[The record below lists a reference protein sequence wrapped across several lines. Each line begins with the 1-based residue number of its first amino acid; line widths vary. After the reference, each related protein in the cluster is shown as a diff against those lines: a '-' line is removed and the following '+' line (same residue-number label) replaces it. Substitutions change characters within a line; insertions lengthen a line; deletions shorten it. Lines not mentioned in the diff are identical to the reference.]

1 MILPEELTVIGEII
15 KTHGINGELSATM
28 DSEVDPDELR
38 CIVLTMDGIPVPFFI
53 ESWRTRGAES
63 ILLTLEG
70 IESDS
75 EASLLTG
82 KEIFA
87 FKKDLPENENGDGFF
102 AGDLIGWTLEANGSE
117 IGTIE
122 NFDDSTIN
130 LLLIVRDK
138 SEKNILIPLAE
149 EFIEGLDFEKKIISM
164 DLPEGLLTL

>member
-28 DSEVDPDELR
+28 DPEVDPDELR

-53 ESWRTRGAES
+53 ENWRTRGSES

-102 AGDLIGWTLEANGSE
+102 AGDLIGWTLKANGSE

-149 EFIEGLDFEKKIISM
+149 EFITGLDFEKKIISM
-164 DLPEGLLTL
+164 DLPDGLLTL